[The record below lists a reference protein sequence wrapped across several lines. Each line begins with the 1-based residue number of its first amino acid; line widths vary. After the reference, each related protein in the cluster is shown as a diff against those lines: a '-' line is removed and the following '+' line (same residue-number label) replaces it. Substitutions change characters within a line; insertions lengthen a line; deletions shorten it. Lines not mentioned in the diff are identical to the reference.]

1 MLRELCARMIR
12 SLPRRVGVMS
22 LGVGAVAASGLI
34 LYGPARSEMGGGA
47 VALMLLHL
55 GLGLPLGV
63 WALTACLVCLRPARW
78 PLTAAVALCLG
89 TGVLIVA
96 RAAGGAALRGGD
108 LLLAIH
114 IPSGLA
120 ALALG
125 WSFLTGKRGPAVA
138 SLRRPIPTPR
148 LALLIGLV
156 PAAGSAL
163 AAYRYEPEAYYRSL
177 TATNAAQAR
186 NPRFPGGV
194 LLEGE
199 HPWRAERPA
208 AYCGAAGCHEPAYRE
223 WLASAHANAGSDPFY
238 QASRHSFAA
247 RSGAAAT
254 RWCAGCHEPTS
265 LLGEEEGSHQPG
277 TKHLETGRKRPACS
291 FQRPVNGPAP
301 TETPRRRSRLQ
312 AAFQANRP
320 TVYGGSPTA
329 ASPGHLTQPA
339 AHPRGITCLGCHAAT
354 RVQDLMGNGRMVLA
368 APPEYPF
375 AERRE
380 PALRWLHGFLLRLR
394 PAPHRAAFLKPELQ
408 PAPEFCSAC
417 HRMSFNVP
425 QNHYKFLP
433 GMDEY
438 GAWQESPVS
447 GRSIHGFQLA
457 ARTQTCVGCHMP
469 PVRDR
474 AGGRSHAF
482 LGGNTALPA
491 LRGDRTQLAAT
502 ERFLRSGAL
511 SVDLFALRRNLPGR
525 PHQEELRAPLEDASL
540 PLRPGESVVVD
551 VVVRNRGVG
560 HDFPAG
566 SGDLRDVWLA
576 VALAEVTG
584 RPLAASGLI
593 DGDGAVDP
601 EAHAYRLIALD
612 RTGRRIDR
620 NNLDEMV
627 TVVAPS
633 SPRTIPSGEVD
644 LRTIPAGESDL
655 ARYRFTVPRMAG
667 RLQLTARLLHRAV
680 NPGFARWALRHGPDR
695 PPLPVTPLAED
706 SLTFVVAPA
715 PVALTRVPAPAPGRE
730 AQAMRFYDY
739 GVALLRQSDLARA
752 AGAMRRA
759 AELLPRRPEGPLGLG
774 RVYLE
779 EGDLIAAR
787 DQFLAGLRLAP
798 RDARARLFLGRTYR
812 KMGQYEGAL
821 AILQPLAAQFP
832 RDRALQFEIGQCQ
845 FQRGRY
851 EEASEAFTRMLD
863 VDPNELAAHY
873 NLMSCNR
880 QLRRFPEARREEAI
894 YRYLKE
900 DESVR
905 RLTADYLEA
914 HPAVAREAQ
923 SIHEHLLRPV
933 RRSIGLNHPDTKDT
947 K

>member
-1 MLRELCARMIR
+1 MLRELCVRLIR
-12 SLPRRVGVMS
+12 SLPRRVGLMP

-34 LYGPARSEMGGGA
+34 LYGPARSEMGAGA
-47 VALMLLHL
+47 VALMLLHV

-63 WALTACLVCLRPARW
+63 WALTACLMRLRTARW

-89 TGVLIVA
+89 TGALIVA
-96 RAAGGAALRGGD
+96 RAAGGGALRGSD
-108 LLLAIH
+108 LLLALH
-114 IPSGLA
+114 IPAGLA

-125 WSFLTGKRGPAVA
+125 WSFLGGHRENAVP
-138 SLRRPIPTPR
+138 SLRRPSPAPR

-156 PAAGSAL
+156 PAAGTAL
-163 AAYRYEPEAYYRSL
+163 AAYRYEPEAYYNSL

-186 NPRFPGGV
+186 NPHFPAGV
-194 LLEGE
+194 MADGPLPLEGE
-199 HPWRAERPA
+199 RSWSADRPA
-208 AYCGAAGCHEPAYRE
+208 AYCGAAGCHEPAYHE
-223 WLASAHANAGSDPFY
+223 WLASAHAGAGSDPFY
-238 QASRHSFAA
+238 QASRRSFAA
-247 RSGAAAT
+247 RAGAAAT

-265 LLGEEEGSHQPG
+265 PLGSAGESGGLG
-277 TKHLETGRKRPACS
+277 TRRLETGRKRPACS
-291 FQRPVNGPAP
+291 RQRPVNGPTP
-301 TETPRRRSRLQ
+301 TEMPRRRSRLQ
-312 AAFQANRP
+312 AALQENRP
-320 TVYGGSPTA
+320 TVYGGSATTGPY
-329 ASPGHLTQPA
+329 GWLTEPLGQD
-339 AHPRGITCLGCHAAT
+339 PRGITCLGCHAAT
-354 RVQDLMGNGRMVLA
+354 RVQDLMGNGRLALA
-368 APPEYPF
+368 APSEYPF

-408 PAPEFCSAC
+408 PTPEFCSAC

-425 QNHYKFLP
+425 QNHYKYLP

-447 GRSIHGFQLA
+447 GQSIHGFHLA
-457 ARTQTCVGCHMP
+457 ARPQTCVECHMP
-469 PVRDR
+469 RQSDR
-474 AGGRSHAF
+474 PGGRSHAF

-491 LRGDRTQLAAT
+491 LRGDRAHLAAT
-502 ERFLRSGAL
+502 ERFLRGGAV
-511 SVDLFALRRNLPGR
+511 SVDLFALRRTLPGR
-525 PHQEELRAPLEDASL
+525 PHQEELRAPLEDASV

-576 VALAEVTG
+576 VTLADVTG
-584 RPLAASGLI
+584 RPFAASGLI
-593 DGDGAVDP
+593 DRGGAVDP

-633 SPRTIPSGEVD
+633 SPRTIPAGAAD

-655 ARYRFTVPRMAG
+655 ARYRFTVPRTAG
-667 RLQLTARLLHRAV
+667 RLQLTARVWHRAV
-680 NPGFARWALRHGPDR
+680 NPAFAEWALHERARAAG
-695 PPLPVTPLAED
+695 PVTLIAED
-706 SLTFVVAPA
+706 ALTLVVAPA

-739 GVALLRQSDLARA
+739 GVALLRQEDLARA

-759 AELLPRRPEGPLGLG
+759 GALLPGRPEGPLGLG

-787 DQFLAGLRLAP
+787 EQFLAALRLAP
-798 RDARARLFLGRTYR
+798 RDAQARLFLGRTYR

-821 AILQPLAAQFP
+821 AILQPLAVQFP
-832 RDRALQFEIGQCQ
+832 RDRAIQFEIGQCQ
-845 FQRGRY
+845 FQSGRY

-863 VDPNELAAHY
+863 VDPNDLAAHY
-873 NLMSCNR
+873 NLMTCNR
-880 QLRRFPEARREEAI
+880 QLRRFPETRREEAI

-914 HPAVAREAQ
+914 HPAIAREAQ

-933 RRSIGLNHPDTKDT
+933 TRR
-947 K
+947 

>member
-22 LGVGAVAASGLI
+22 LGIGAVAASGLI
-34 LYGPARSEMGGGA
+34 LYGPARSDMGGGA

-63 WALTACLVCLRPARW
+63 WALTASLVCLRPARW

-96 RAAGGAALRGGD
+96 RAAGGAALRGSD
-108 LLLAIH
+108 LLLATH
-114 IPSGLA
+114 IPAGLA

-125 WSFLTGKRGPAVA
+125 WSSLAGKRGHAVA

-238 QASRHSFAA
+238 QASRRSFAA
-247 RSGAAAT
+247 RSGATAA

-265 LLGEEEGSHQPG
+265 LLGEEEEKGTAGPG
-277 TKHLETGRKRPACS
+277 PSVE
-291 FQRPVNGPAP
+291 
-301 TETPRRRSRLQ
+301 
-312 AAFQANRP
+312 
-320 TVYGGSPTA
+320 TA
-329 ASPGHLTQPA
+329 AGTAQSPPA
-339 AHPRGITCLGCHAAT
+339 RTRAVIRKPSTVREGGLRAFHAATSVDGLRGLRGVTCLGCHAAT
-354 RVQDLMGNGRMVLA
+354 RVQDLMGNGRPVLA
-368 APPEYPF
+368 APSEYPF

-408 PAPEFCSAC
+408 PTPEFCSAC

-447 GRSIHGFQLA
+447 GRSIHGIQLA
-457 ARTQTCVGCHMP
+457 ARPQTCVGCHMP

-474 AGGRSHAF
+474 PGGRSHAF

-491 LRGDRTQLAAT
+491 LRGDRAQLAAT

-511 SVDLFALRRNLPGR
+511 SVDLFALRRSLPGR

-576 VALAEVTG
+576 VALADVTG

-612 RTGRRIDR
+612 RMGRRIDR

-633 SPRTIPSGEVD
+633 SPRTIPAGEVD

-695 PPLPVTPLAED
+695 PPLPVTLLAED

-812 KMGQYEGAL
+812 KMGQYDGAL

-880 QLRRFPEARREEAI
+880 QLHRFPEARREEAI

-905 RLTADYLEA
+905 RLTADYLEG

-933 RRSIGLNHPDTKDT
+933 RRSMGMNHQDTKDT

>member
-1 MLRELCARMIR
+1 M
-12 SLPRRVGVMS
+12 
-22 LGVGAVAASGLI
+22 
-34 LYGPARSEMGGGA
+34 
-47 VALMLLHL
+47 
-55 GLGLPLGV
+55 
-63 WALTACLVCLRPARW
+63 
-78 PLTAAVALCLG
+78 
-89 TGVLIVA
+89 
-96 RAAGGAALRGGD
+96 
-108 LLLAIH
+108 
-114 IPSGLA
+114 
-120 ALALG
+120 
-125 WSFLTGKRGPAVA
+125 
-138 SLRRPIPTPR
+138 
-148 LALLIGLV
+148 
-156 PAAGSAL
+156 
-163 AAYRYEPEAYYRSL
+163 
-177 TATNAAQAR
+177 
-186 NPRFPGGV
+186 
-194 LLEGE
+194 
-199 HPWRAERPA
+199 
-208 AYCGAAGCHEPAYRE
+208 
-223 WLASAHANAGSDPFY
+223 
-238 QASRHSFAA
+238 
-247 RSGAAAT
+247 
-254 RWCAGCHEPTS
+254 
-265 LLGEEEGSHQPG
+265 
-277 TKHLETGRKRPACS
+277 
-291 FQRPVNGPAP
+291 
-301 TETPRRRSRLQ
+301 
-312 AAFQANRP
+312 
-320 TVYGGSPTA
+320 
-329 ASPGHLTQPA
+329 
-339 AHPRGITCLGCHAAT
+339 RGITCLGCHAAT

-368 APPEYPF
+368 APSEYPF

-408 PAPEFCSAC
+408 PTPEFCSAC

-425 QNHYKFLP
+425 QNQYKFLP

-447 GRSIHGFQLA
+447 GRSIHGFHLA
-457 ARTQTCVGCHMP
+457 ARTQACVGCHMP
-469 PVRDR
+469 QVRDR
-474 AGGRSHAF
+474 PGDRSHAF

-491 LRGDRTQLAAT
+491 LRGDRAQLAAT
-502 ERFLRSGAL
+502 ERFLRSGAV
-511 SVDLFALRRNLPGR
+511 SVDLFALRRTLPGR
-525 PHQEELRAPLEDASL
+525 PHQEELRAPLEDASM

-551 VVVRNRGVG
+551 LVVRNRGVG

-576 VALAEVTG
+576 VVLADVTG

-612 RTGRRIDR
+612 RMGRRIDR

-633 SPRTIPSGEVD
+633 SPRTIPAGEAD

-680 NPGFARWALRHGPDR
+680 NPGFAQWALRHGPDR
-695 PPLPVTPLAED
+695 APLPVTLLADD
-706 SLTFVVAPA
+706 SLTFVVAPE

-739 GVALLRQSDLARA
+739 GVALLRQEDLARA

-759 AELLPRRPEGPLGLG
+759 AELLPRRPEGSLGLG

-787 DQFLAGLRLAP
+787 DQFLAGLRLVP

-812 KMGQYEGAL
+812 KMGQYDGAL

-923 SIHEHLLRPV
+923 SIHEHILRPMTE
-933 RRSIGLNHPDTKDT
+933 R
-947 K
+947 